1 MSAHTKGLTLTFAIL
16 ALLFSMNVL
25 AATPET
31 GSDAP
36 DFRLQDQDGEWH
48 TLSDYEGQWVV
59 LYFYPKDETP
69 GCTTEACN
77 FRDEIYRYRDLGAV
91 VLGVSLDDV
100 ESHAEFAEKYE
111 LPFPLLADIEKQ
123 ASQKYGVLASLGPIS
138 YASRQTFLINPAGE
152 IARHYEDVDP
162 EIHAQQVLDDLH
174 ALGAGEKAGSASDK
188 SENR

>member
-1 MSAHTKGLTLTFAIL
+1 MRAISKILTIASL
-16 ALLFSMNVL
+16 ALFSMSVL
-25 AATPET
+25 GTTPET
-31 GSDAP
+31 GSEAP

-48 TLSDYEGQWVV
+48 SLSDYEGQWVV

-111 LPFPLLADIEKQ
+111 LPFPLLADTEKQ
-123 ASQKYGVLASLGPIS
+123 AATKYGVLASLGPIT
-138 YASRQTFLINPAGE
+138 YASRQTFLINPAGK
-152 IARHYEDVDP
+152 IAKHYEDVDP
-162 EIHAQQVLDDLH
+162 EVHAREVLEDLKAH
-174 ALGAGEKAGSASDK
+174 SAGKDPENS
-188 SENR
+188 SESGDQ